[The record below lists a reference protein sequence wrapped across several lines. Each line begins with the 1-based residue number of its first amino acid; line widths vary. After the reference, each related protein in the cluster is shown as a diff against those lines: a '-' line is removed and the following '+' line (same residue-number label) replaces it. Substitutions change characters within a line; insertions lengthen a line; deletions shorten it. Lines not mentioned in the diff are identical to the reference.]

1 MKIHF
6 FGTCAGTEP
15 IPGRKHVSFAIETRT
30 GDIHWFDAGEGCSY
44 TAHLMNVD
52 LQSVRCIFI
61 SHTHMDHV
69 GGLGNLFW
77 NIRKLSTIN
86 DRMKGKK
93 IELFIPNLKTWEG
106 IIQVLENTEG
116 GFKCSFTINAN
127 QVADGELYNQD
138 GFRVTAL
145 HNHHMSKKEE
155 EPWRS
160 FSFLIET
167 EGKKIVYSGDV
178 KSMKALDALIQ
189 ECDLL
194 LMETGHHKVE
204 DVCNHIK
211 QEGKKVRILGF
222 IHNGREILR
231 DPGAQLKKAKDIL
244 GVHVEHVF
252 ITEDGTS
259 MEMK

>member
-1 MKIHF
+1 MIKLMIIHF

-15 IPGRKHVSFAIETRT
+15 MPGRRHVSFAIETR
-30 GDIHWFDAGEGCSY
+30 GDIYWFDAGEGCSY

-52 LQSVRCIFI
+52 LQSVRCVFI

-77 NIRKLSTIN
+77 NIRKLSTIYN
-86 DRMKGKK
+86 KIKDRQ

-106 IIQVLENTEG
+106 IKQVLENTEG
-116 GFKCSFTINAN
+116 GFQCSFTINTN
-127 QVADGELYNQD
+127 QIKDGELYNQN

-145 HNHHMSKKEE
+145 HNNHIPKKEG

-167 EGKKIVYSGDV
+167 EGKRVVYSGDV
-178 KSMKALDALIQ
+178 KSVEDIAPLIDD
-189 ECDLL
+189 CDLL

-204 DVCNHIK
+204 DICNYIK
-211 QEGKKVRILGF
+211 EKGKKVKMLGF
-222 IHNGREILR
+222 IHHGRDILLNSST
-231 DPGAQLKKAKDIL
+231 QLQKAKDIFS
-244 GVHVEHVF
+244 EQVF

-259 MEMK
+259 LELK